1 MCSTGTISTMGTLT
15 NTNSSA
21 NGPYCDYLNDCGP
34 KISPPAAMN
43 RVEKQDIGP
52 PYTTL
57 CFVLLAPTFL

>member
-21 NGPYCDYLNDCGP
+21 NGPYYDYLNDCGP

-43 RVEKQDIGP
+43 REEKQDIGP
-52 PYTTL
+52 PYT
-57 CFVLLAPTFL
+57 